1 MKVVFTFGRFNPPTI
16 GHQLLINKVKQEAG
30 GRDYMI
36 YASQTQNAKKDPLEF
51 SKKVEWMKRS
61 FPECA
66 SYISSNKSIRNVFD
80 ALVEL
85 YNKKYTEVVMMVGSD
100 RVNEFKTLIEQYN
113 GEEAKHGYYKFMRIR
128 VTSAGDRD
136 PDGEGVSGMSAS
148 KMRQLAVDGDLE
160 SFSRGVSSSLS
171 SSDAEEMYNDVRVG
185 MGILEEA
192 PRRRF
197 KRNASRRKTNPE
209 QQAIQRVNQQ
219 MQQLTDRKKQLM
231 QMKQRLQQ
239 RKLRGKLQKMQQ
251 LRNEAEF
258 RIDADDAEKIKKI
271 EKKYKKARR
280 KWSGKVVEIGT
291 DAAFL
296 KHLEMLPKHYLEGEK

>member
-16 GHQLLINKVKQEAG
+16 GHQLLVKKVKEAG
-30 GRDYMI
+30 GRDYVI
-36 YASQTQNAKKDPLEF
+36 YASQTQNNKKDPLEF
-51 SKKVEWMKRS
+51 SKKVEWMKKS

-66 SYISSNKSIRNVFD
+66 AYISSDPSIKSIFD
-80 ALVEL
+80 ILVSL
-85 YNKKYTEVVMMVGSD
+85 YGKKYTEVVMVVGSD
-100 RVNEFKTLIEQYN
+100 RVNEFKKLIEQYN
-113 GEEAKHGYYKFMRIR
+113 GEEARHGYYKFMRIR
-128 VTSAGDRD
+128 VMSAGDRD
-136 PDGEGVSGMSAS
+136 PDSDSVSGMSAS
-148 KMRQLAVDGDLE
+148 KMRQFAVDGDLE

-171 SSDAEEMYNDVRVG
+171 PVDAEEMYNDVRVG

-231 QMKQRLQQ
+231 QMKQKLQQ
-239 RKLRGKLQKMQQ
+239 RKLRGRLQKMQQ
-251 LRNEAEF
+251 LRNEKEF

-271 EKKYKKARR
+271 EKKYKKARK

-296 KHLEMLPKHYLEGEK
+296 KHLEMLPKHYLEGE